1 MFLNFTMNPEWPAKQ
16 AISLQYRFDEDKRC
30 GMSDMLRLV

>member
-16 AISLQYRFDEDKRC
+16 AISLEYRFDEENAA
-30 GMSDMLRLV
+30 G